1 MIENYEELNQVVVDA
16 PTFPI
21 QDMLSKIM
29 YEVANHEKVMVSISG
44 GSDSDIMLDA
54 IHRLDPE
61 KKATYVF
68 FNTGL
73 EYAATKKH
81 LAELEEKYGIKIEWV
96 PPVLPIPTCCK
107 KHGVP
112 FWSKQASEYISRLQ
126 RHGFKWED
134 RPFDEL
140 WQEYPKCKAALRWWC
155 NEWPRKRDGGPSTF
169 SIEYIPWLKE
179 YMVAHPPQFR
189 VSPMCCTKAK
199 KEPAHK
205 YESTHDFD
213 LNCTG
218 VRKSEG
224 GARSTTY
231 TTCTTRVNFG
241 ADTFRPLFWLTDQD
255 KQDYKDHYGVV
266 NSDCYEVWGMERTGC
281 CGCPFGKRFEQE
293 LELMQQYEPKMYKA
307 AVNIFGESY
316 EYTRKFLQF
325 REEMKANEKKGA
337 SI

>member
-29 YEVANHEKVMVSISG
+29 YEVAYHEKVLVSISG

-81 LAELEEKYGIKIEWV
+81 LADLEEKYGIKIEWV

-126 RHGFKWED
+126 RHGFKWEN
-134 RPFDEL
+134 RPFEEL
-140 WQEYPKCKAALRWWC
+140 LREYPKCKAALRWWC

-169 SIEYIPWLKE
+169 SIEYTPWLKE

-189 VSPMCCTKAK
+189 ISPMCCTKAK

-205 YESTHDFD
+205 YESAHDFD

-224 GARSTTY
+224 GARATKY

-255 KQDYKDHYGVV
+255 KQTYKDHYGVV
-266 NSDCYEVWGMERTGC
+266 NSDCYEVWGMGRTRVLRLPIRKALRARAGAH
-281 CGCPFGKRFEQE
+281 
-293 LELMQQYEPKMYKA
+293 A
-307 AVNIFGESY
+307 AVRAENV
-316 EYTRKFLQF
+316 
-325 REEMKANEKKGA
+325 
-337 SI
+337 